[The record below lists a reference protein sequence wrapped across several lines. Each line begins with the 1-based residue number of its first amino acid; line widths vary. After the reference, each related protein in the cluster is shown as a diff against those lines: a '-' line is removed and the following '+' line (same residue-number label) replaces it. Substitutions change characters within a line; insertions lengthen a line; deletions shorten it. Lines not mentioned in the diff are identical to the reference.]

1 MNDAIA
7 DIKRLSGLVES
18 QTINEANVNSI
29 DDAINTLSSL
39 RQMAKNQQLS
49 REYTAEL
56 ANDVVENLYSV
67 ILFLDKIRRTA

>member
-29 DDAINTLSSL
+29 DDGRYQIILTGAQIDGTPVYINP
-39 RQMAKNQQLS
+39 
-49 REYTAEL
+49 TA
-56 ANDVVENLYSV
+56 
-67 ILFLDKIRRTA
+67 